1 MPRQSCRGQGRSVK
15 PLLVTS
21 PVGSTP
27 TFGTHENLQIS
38 KETLGRISQNIV
50 RKLRVVGS
58 VVEHLPFKQ
67 AQEGPIPSR
76 LTMTKNVNVIIL
88 VSLVTG
94 KSKSESKRLFNQK
107 AIDINGKTATTINI
121 EVKDG
126 DILKIGKFKFFRLA
140 V

>member
-1 MPRQSCRGQGRSVK
+1 
-15 PLLVTS
+15 
-21 PVGSTP
+21 
-27 TFGTHENLQIS
+27 
-38 KETLGRISQNIV
+38 
-50 RKLRVVGS
+50 
-58 VVEHLPFKQ
+58 
-67 AQEGPIPSR
+67 
-76 LTMTKNVNVIIL
+76 MTKNVNVIIL